1 MARMTITLPDQ
12 LHQALKQAAARRQQP
27 MAEIIAE
34 SLTFYG
40 IKSTES
46 AAEIVARARS
56 ASRMS
61 ENEASRLALREVQAT
76 RQE

>member
-1 MARMTITLPDQ
+1 MTITLHDE

-46 AAEIVARARS
+46 ATEIVARARR

-61 ENEASRLALREVQAT
+61 ESEASRLALREVRSA
-76 RQE
+76 RQD